1 MKRGGR
7 NRYSVKVA
15 LVLHVFMVLLASS
28 LVSGAVYVILARAGV
43 INVWNVRLF
52 PLPIIGL
59 MLSSVAIATSL
70 TALSRGGP
78 FRPFRKLTEATEEIA
93 AGNFDVRVEVE
104 GPQEIRQL
112 AQSFNKMAAEL
123 GSIETLRSD
132 FVGNVSHEFKTPV
145 VSIRGF
151 AKLLRRENLS
161 EERRREYLDIII
173 HESERLSQLS
183 GNMLLLSKLEKQESL
198 GDVVE
203 FPLDEQIRRCIL
215 LLEPQWSK
223 KAIDMEISLPR
234 QMYIGNEELLEQ
246 VWLNLIGNAIKFTG
260 NQGIVTV
267 SLKQEE
273 RSVVVLI
280 SDTGIGMDAE
290 TRDHLFDKF
299 YQGDKSHAVEGN
311 GLGLSLVKRIVELS
325 GGAVT
330 VQSAL
335 EEGSTFIVRLPA

>member
-1 MKRGGR
+1 MKRRGR
-7 NRYSVKVA
+7 NRYSVTVA

-28 LVSGAVYVILARAGV
+28 IVTGIVYYFLVRLGV
-43 INVWNVRLF
+43 VHVWNMRLF

-59 MLSSVAIATSL
+59 LLSSVALATSL

-93 AGNFDVRVEVE
+93 GGNFDVRVEVE
-104 GPQEIRQL
+104 GPQELQQL
-112 AQSFNKMAAEL
+112 AQSFNRMAAEL
-123 GSIETLRSD
+123 GSIETLRTD
-132 FVGNVSHEFKTPV
+132 FVNNVSHEFKTPV

-161 EERRREYLDIII
+161 EESRREYLDIII

-183 GNMLLLSKLEKQESL
+183 GNVLLLSKLEKQESP
-198 GDVVE
+198 GEVTE

-223 KAIDMEISLPR
+223 KAIDMEINLPR
-234 QMYIGNEELLEQ
+234 QMYTGNEELLEQ
-246 VWLNLIGNAIKFTG
+246 VWVNLIGNAIKFTG
-260 NQGIVTV
+260 SQGIVTV
-267 SLKQEE
+267 SLEKEE
-273 RSVVVLI
+273 QAVVVSI
-280 SDTGIGMDAE
+280 SDTGVGMDAE

-325 GGAVT
+325 GGDVT
-330 VQSAL
+330 VQSAR
-335 EEGSTFIVRLPA
+335 EEGSTFTVRLPA